1 MASAQVTIPHR
12 QLLSLLAQPFPEGS
26 SDAAAGAAPAAAP
39 AAALGADS
47 QPAAAA
53 SADDEDAVTHRVRP
67 LRPFTARQRRAPG
80 GTAAAS
86 GSAAAASSPAGEAV
100 PSGRHAAVDITAVP
114 ASNAAG
120 GASAAADLASSG
132 AGGGA
137 TPSDSPG
144 GSTAAPAVA
153 PSSASGRRSAA
164 SGGTG
169 GTAGGRPPRS
179 CGGSGGGGG
188 QPHRVTEAHISLLLN
203 AGLLARHATD
213 RGLYLFGVPDTGPL
227 VHFLADAWCPSP
239 AVHALILCPSAWRT
253 ILAGACNVTTFS
265 LLNVLRQ
272 CIVSTEMRPT
282 DDKTL
287 PSLAHKHE
295 EHNKWADPVA
305 GPGVPPQQPCERS
318 SLDRRSGC
326 YR

>member
-39 AAALGADS
+39 ATALATS
-47 QPAAAA
+47 A

-80 GTAAAS
+80 GTATAS

-100 PSGRHAAVDITAVP
+100 PSGRHAPADRTAAP

-120 GASAAADLASSG
+120 GASAAADPASSG
-132 AGGGA
+132 VGGGA
-137 TPSDSPG
+137 MPSDSPG
-144 GSTAAPAVA
+144 GSAAAPAVA

-169 GTAGGRPPRS
+169 GTAGGRPPHGCS
-179 CGGSGGGGG
+179 GSGGGG
-188 QPHRVTEAHISLLLN
+188 QSHRVTEAHISLLLN

-213 RGLYLFGVPDTGPL
+213 LGLYLFGVPDTGPL

-239 AVHALILCPSAWRT
+239 AVHALALCPSAWRT
-253 ILAGACNVTTFS
+253 ILAGACKMTTFS
-265 LLNVLRQ
+265 
-272 CIVSTEMRPT
+272 
-282 DDKTL
+282 
-287 PSLAHKHE
+287 
-295 EHNKWADPVA
+295 DPAA
-305 GPGVPPQQPCERS
+305 GCAS
-318 SLDRRSGC
+318 AL
-326 YR
+326 